1 MYSKGGL
8 FVSRLVHWLVVG
20 WALVDGCRAR
30 YREEEEGRRKCCKK
44 EKESLV
50 YKPIIINVAIRHRSL
65 YLYGDAN
72 VTLADRHATT
82 SSMIRMEPADF
93 MPLLVELLVGLSY
106 PTA

>member
-1 MYSKGGL
+1 MGVEHVIERKKRVEESGG
-8 FVSRLVHWLVVG
+8 R
-20 WALVDGCRAR
+20 
-30 YREEEEGRRKCCKK
+30 CCKK

-72 VTLADRHATT
+72 VTLADRHATA
-82 SSMIRMEPADF
+82 SSMIRMEAADF

-106 PTA
+106 PYSYSLNLNYAVSLFNGTSFR

>member
-1 MYSKGGL
+1 M
-8 FVSRLVHWLVVG
+8 VG

-30 YREEEEGRRKCCKK
+30 YREEEEGRRNGGRCCKK
-44 EKESLV
+44 EKESLI

-72 VTLADRHATT
+72 VTLADRHATA
-82 SSMIRMEPADF
+82 SSMIRMEAADF

-106 PTA
+106 PYHLDTA